1 MKQRVVIAGAGFG
14 GMAVAQHLARFL
26 PETEMCEIVV
36 VDQNDF
42 SLFTPML
49 TEVVGG
55 EVNPEEIVASIRS
68 LAPRVTFEQGR
79 VTALDAKAKTVTV
92 SIGDGALDILPVM
105 RTIEADYLV
114 IALGSVTNFH
124 DIAGLEEHSLTVKSV
139 RDADTIRRRAVALLE
154 RADEERDA
162 EKRRSLLTFVVG
174 GGGFSGV
181 ETMAALNDL
190 VRDLVGRYPKVA
202 PDEVRTILV
211 QPGERILPELT
222 AGLAQYAH
230 EKMAGRGVEIR
241 LSTEVNG
248 AGSDYVELKESKSGR
263 TERIGAYTCVWAG
276 GVKPNPVVDAAYL
289 HLGHHHGIVVDRC
302 CRVADHPGVWALG
315 DCAEVPK
322 PDQKGTYAP
331 TAQNAIREGAQV
343 AQNIAAVL
351 RGDDPQPFSYHP
363 IGELAIVGRRSG
375 VASVYGLHVS
385 GIGAWAMWRA
395 VYLLKLPTL
404 SQRVRIAAHWL
415 LDLAFGRPDVA
426 CVMGGERS
434 ETDAGQ
440 AA

>member
-14 GMAVAQHLARFL
+14 GMAVAQHLAHLL
-26 PETEMCEIVV
+26 PDAEMCEIAV

-55 EVNPEEIVASIRS
+55 EVDPEEIVASIQS
-68 LAPRVTFEQGR
+68 LAPRVTLERGR
-79 VTALDAKAKTVTV
+79 VTALDATAKTVTV
-92 SIGDGALDILPVM
+92 SIGDESLDIPPVV
-105 RTIEADYLV
+105 RTLQADHLV

-124 DIAGLEEHSLTVKSV
+124 GIDGLQEHSLTVKSV
-139 RDADTIRRRAVALLE
+139 GDADTIRRRAIALLE
-154 RADEERDA
+154 RGDEERDV

-181 ETMAALNDL
+181 ETMAALNDM
-190 VRDLVGRYPKVA
+190 VRDLVDKYPNVA

-211 QPGERILPELT
+211 QPGERILPELA
-222 AGLAQYAH
+222 AGLAEYAH
-230 EKMAGRGVEIR
+230 EKLAGRGVEVR
-241 LSTEVNG
+241 LSTEVTA
-248 AGSDYVELKESKSGR
+248 AGSDYVELRDTKSGR
-263 TERIGAYTCVWAG
+263 VERVAAYTCVWAG
-276 GVKPNPVVDAAYL
+276 GVKPNPVIDAA
-289 HLGHHHGIVVDRC
+289 HMQLGHHHGIVVDEC
-302 CRVADHPGVWALG
+302 CRVPECPGVWALG

-322 PDQKGTYAP
+322 LDQKATYAP

-343 AQNIAAVL
+343 ARNIAATL
-351 RGDDPQPFSYHP
+351 QGDDPQPFRYRP

-404 SQRVRIAAHWL
+404 SQRIRIASHWL
-415 LDLAFGRPDVA
+415 LDLAFGRPPVGSI
-426 CVMGGERS
+426 MGGEGSDTEAER
-434 ETDAGQ
+434 